1 MLESE
6 LSGASKV
13 AVEALLCTP
22 LMYDVKS
29 LNKAFEEQDYDTV
42 VSIVISSRN
51 DNLMDMKDTYF
62 TGK

>member
-1 MLESE
+1 M
-6 LSGASKV
+6 